1 MWKVGEEKGEGKG
14 GSKGGEWGA
23 RGIRDG
29 CDFA

>member
-1 MWKVGEEKGEGKG
+1 MGEEKGEGKG